1 MKLRRYEGEEDRSLI
16 LWAQEGDE
24 KAFEELIKRYS
35 NQIVNLSSQIMGSS
49 DDGWDIA
56 QEVFISVWKNI
67 RSFDKS
73 KNFYPWVRKITINTC
88 YEELRRRKRERTV
101 SIDNVEDDGPS
112 IDLPDDSYSPEE
124 VFNKKEVNEV
134 LAKLMDTLPEHYRV
148 TLWLRV
154 VEDLSYEEIAEE
166 LNINIGTVKSRINM
180 ARKLMKEKLLKYYM
194 EEEDGTSSF

>member
-1 MKLRRYEGEEDRSLI
+1 MKLRRYEEDDTSLI

-35 NQIVNLSSQIMGSS
+35 NQIINLSSQVMGSS
-49 DDGWDIA
+49 NDGWDIA
-56 QEVFISVWKNI
+56 QEVFIAVWKNI
-67 RSFDKS
+67 KSFDIS
-73 KNFYPWVRKITINTC
+73 KKFYPWVRKITINTC
-88 YEELRRRKRERTV
+88 YEELRRRKREKTV
-101 SIDNVEDDGPS
+101 SIDDVEDDEPS

-134 LAKLMDTLPEHYRV
+134 LAKLMNTLPEHYRV

-154 VEDLSYEEIAEE
+154 VEDLSYEEIAEQ

-180 ARKLMKEKLLKYYM
+180 ARKLMKEKLLRYYM
-194 EEEDGTSSF
+194 EEEDGTSSS

>member
-1 MKLRRYEGEEDRSLI
+1 MKLRRYEEDDTSLI

-35 NQIVNLSSQIMGSS
+35 NQIINLSSQVMGSS
-49 DDGWDIA
+49 NDGWDIA
-56 QEVFISVWKNI
+56 QEVFIAVWKNI
-67 RSFDKS
+67 KSFDIS
-73 KNFYPWVRKITINTC
+73 KKFYPWVRKITINTC
-88 YEELRRRKRERTV
+88 YEELRRRKREKTV
-101 SIDNVEDDGPS
+101 SIDNVEDDEPS

-134 LAKLMDTLPEHYRV
+134 LAKLMNTLPEHYRV

-154 VEDLSYEEIAEE
+154 VEDLSYEEIAEQ

-180 ARKLMKEKLLKYYM
+180 ARKLMKEKLLRYYM
-194 EEEDGTSSF
+194 EEEDGTSSS